1 MARTLFLPILALLIS
16 AALLNLGNGLQFTL
30 LPIRANGAAF
40 DDLLIGLITSGYF
53 VGFLLGCWLGPK
65 MIGNVG
71 HIRIIAAAFAALA
84 AFMLAYPLVIDAW
97 AWSGARLVSGFALAV
112 AYMAIESW
120 LNECTH
126 DSARGTVLSVY
137 TLIALIMLGCGQ
149 FLINLYDPWGFELF
163 SVSAIAV
170 ALAVVPVALTRA
182 PGPSSSPQANLRLAG
197 LRDLPRT
204 SVLGCIIVGLSNSAF
219 WGFAPVFGARIGLST
234 GEIGA
239 FMAVVMFGGAAFM
252 WPVGRL
258 SDQVDRRGVIAVVSL
273 ATAVTA
279 MGIVFVADVSLGWLL
294 AGGFLY
300 GAFSMTIYPISL
312 AHANDSAQATD
323 FVQISGA
330 LLFVFGAS
338 SFLGPIVV
346 AGMTQ
351 SVGPQAVFLFIA
363 TVHVAG
369 TVLAFLFQRLRPP
382 VAAGEK
388 EGFHIMPRTTQEA
401 FQLHEPDTEDAVPGA
416 MG

>member
-30 LPIRANGAAF
+30 LPIRADGAAF

-71 HIRIIAAAFAALA
+71 HIRIIAAAFAVLA

-97 AWSGARLVSGFALAV
+97 AWSGARLISGFALAV

-137 TLIALIMLGCGQ
+137 TLIALVMLGCGQ

-182 PGPSSSPQANLRLAG
+182 PAPTSSPHANLRLAG

-204 SVLGCIIVGLSNSAF
+204 SVLGCVIVGLSNSAF
-219 WGFAPVFGARIGLST
+219 WGFGPVFGARIGLST

-239 FMAVVMFGGAAFM
+239 FMAVVMFGGAAMM
-252 WPVGRL
+252 WPIGRL
-258 SDQVDRRGVIAVVSL
+258 SDRVDRRGVIAVASL
-273 ATAVTA
+273 ATAVAA
-279 MGIVFVADVSLGWLL
+279 MGIVFVAQGSLVWLL
-294 AGGFLY
+294 AGGFLF

-338 SFLGPIVV
+338 SFLGPVIVAV
-346 AGMTQ
+346 LMKG
-351 SVGPQAVFLFIA
+351 VGPEAVFLFIA
-363 TVHVAG
+363 AVHVAG
-369 TVLAFLFQRLRPP
+369 TLLAFLFQYLRAP
-382 VAAGEK
+382 VLAAEK
-388 EGFHIMPRTTQEA
+388 EDFLMVPRTTQEA
-401 FQLHEPDTEDAVPGA
+401 FQLHEPEADEPAPA
-416 MG
+416 KMG